1 MCNLQPI
8 TKLRAGIELLFVGK
22 TVFTVCDRG
31 HFFVFILTKME
42 NKSSKVKILPVK
54 KSLTSS
60 RSGVTKGGVVSAT
73 IGMAIASIPL
83 GYKPALALPPASD
96 IPEEV
101 LRTEIILEARSP
113 VDGKSLTAAEYAEL
127 QAQLQTRSTPPKLNP
142 QVRDTIFLLRLR
154 RTLRTF
160 FPFLPI

>member
-1 MCNLQPI
+1 M
-8 TKLRAGIELLFVGK
+8 
-22 TVFTVCDRG
+22 
-31 HFFVFILTKME
+31 
-42 NKSSKVKILPVK
+42 KILSVERFPISNRV
-54 KSLTSS
+54 
-60 RSGVTKGGVVSAT
+60 RVTKGRVVSAT
-73 IGMAIASIPL
+73 ISMAIASIQL

-113 VDGKSLTAAEYAEL
+113 VDGKPLNAAEYAEL
-127 QAQLQTRSTPPKLNP
+127 QAKLQTRPTPPKLNP

>member
-1 MCNLQPI
+1 M
-8 TKLRAGIELLFVGK
+8 
-22 TVFTVCDRG
+22 
-31 HFFVFILTKME
+31 
-42 NKSSKVKILPVK
+42 KILSVERFPI
-54 KSLTSS
+54 SN
-60 RSGVTKGGVVSAT
+60 RAGVTKGRVVSAT
-73 IGMAIASIPL
+73 IGIAIASIPL

-113 VDGKSLTAAEYAEL
+113 VDGKPLNAAQYAEL
-127 QAQLQTRSTPPKLNP
+127 QAQLQTRSAPPKLNP

>member
-1 MCNLQPI
+1 
-8 TKLRAGIELLFVGK
+8 
-22 TVFTVCDRG
+22 
-31 HFFVFILTKME
+31 ME
-42 NKSSKVKILPVK
+42 NKSIRVKILPVRR
-54 KSLTSS
+54 SPTSS

-73 IGMAIASIPL
+73 IGMAIASPL

-113 VDGKSLTAAEYAEL
+113 VDGKPLTAAQYAEL
-127 QAQLQTRSTPPKLNP
+127 QAQLQTRPTPPKLNP

>member
-1 MCNLQPI
+1 
-8 TKLRAGIELLFVGK
+8 
-22 TVFTVCDRG
+22 
-31 HFFVFILTKME
+31 
-42 NKSSKVKILPVK
+42 
-54 KSLTSS
+54 
-60 RSGVTKGGVVSAT
+60 
-73 IGMAIASIPL
+73 MAIASIPL
-83 GYKPALALPPASD
+83 SYKSALALPPASD

-113 VDGKSLTAAEYAEL
+113 VDGKPLSAAQYAEL
-127 QAQLQTRSTPPKLNP
+127 QAQLQTRSAPAKLNP

>member
-1 MCNLQPI
+1 
-8 TKLRAGIELLFVGK
+8 
-22 TVFTVCDRG
+22 
-31 HFFVFILTKME
+31 ME
-42 NKSSKVKILPVK
+42 NESIKMKILSVERFPI
-54 KSLTSS
+54 SN
-60 RSGVTKGGVVSAT
+60 RAGVTKGGVVSAT

-113 VDGKSLTAAEYAEL
+113 VDGKPLTAAQYAEL
-127 QAQLQTRSTPPKLNP
+127 QAQLQTRSAPPKLNP

>member
-1 MCNLQPI
+1 
-8 TKLRAGIELLFVGK
+8 
-22 TVFTVCDRG
+22 
-31 HFFVFILTKME
+31 ME
-42 NKSSKVKILPVK
+42 NKSIEMKILSVERFPI
-54 KSLTSS
+54 SN
-60 RSGVTKGGVVSAT
+60 RAGVTKGGVVSAT

-113 VDGKSLTAAEYAEL
+113 VDGKPLTAAEYAEL
-127 QAQLQTRSTPPKLNP
+127 QAKLQTRPTPPKLNP

>member
-1 MCNLQPI
+1 
-8 TKLRAGIELLFVGK
+8 
-22 TVFTVCDRG
+22 
-31 HFFVFILTKME
+31 LTKIE
-42 NKSSKVKILPVK
+42 SKKMKILSVERFPI
-54 KSLTSS
+54 SN
-60 RSGVTKGGVVSAT
+60 RAGVTKGRVVSAT
-73 IGMAIASIPL
+73 IGMAIVSIPL

-113 VDGKSLTAAEYAEL
+113 VDGKPLTAAEYAEL
-127 QAQLQTRSTPPKLNP
+127 QAKLQTRPTPPKLNP

>member
-1 MCNLQPI
+1 
-8 TKLRAGIELLFVGK
+8 
-22 TVFTVCDRG
+22 
-31 HFFVFILTKME
+31 ME
-42 NKSSKVKILPVK
+42 NESKKMKILSVERFP
-54 KSLTSS
+54 TSN
-60 RSGVTKGGVVSAT
+60 RAGVTKGGVVSAT

-113 VDGKSLTAAEYAEL
+113 VDGKPLNAAQYAEL
-127 QAQLQTRSTPPKLNP
+127 QAQLQTRPAPPKLNP